1 MNFPH
6 VETWL
11 HRINPSLK
19 LVLFVVLFLAILF
32 IHNLNVLINF
42 TYASLLLL
50 FVFSGHPLRR
60 LLLYSS
66 PFIIIFISSAT
77 AMIFFGDGETTWWRW
92 GLVHIT
98 EESFYRGLH
107 IGFRALNFAAFG
119 LLFALTTRPVNLF
132 YSLMQQ
138 LKLPAKFSYSFM
150 AGIRLLPIMFEEFQT
165 LRQAAKVRGG
175 LSGRGPASWYKKLR
189 FYSIP
194 LLAQSIR
201 RAQRIAVAMEAKR
214 FSSTRKRTYYYIL
227 SYSWYDALYVLVLV
241 AAITGAY
248 LAGSNWPYFPV
259 TDVR

>member
-1 MNFPH
+1 MNFSH
-6 VETWL
+6 NETWL
-11 HRINPSLK
+11 HKINPSLK
-19 LVLFVVLFLAILF
+19 LLLFIVIFIAILF
-32 IHNLNVLINF
+32 IHNLNTLINLTF
-42 TYASLLLL
+42 ASVTLLLAY
-50 FVFSGHPLRR
+50 SGHPLRR
-60 LLLYSS
+60 VLLFTS
-66 PFIIIFISSAT
+66 PFILIFISSST

-98 EESFYRGLH
+98 QESFYRGLH

-119 LLFALTTRPVNLF
+119 LLFALTTRPVYLF

-150 AGIRLLPIMFEEFQT
+150 AGIRLLPIMLEEWQT
-165 LRQAAKVRGG
+165 LQQAAKVRGG

-214 FSSTRKRTYYYIL
+214 FTSGRKRTYYYIM
-227 SYSWYDALYVLVLV
+227 SYSWYDAWYVLVLTAAV
-241 AAITGAY
+241 AAAMWI
-248 LAGSNWPYFPV
+248 GSSWPYFPI